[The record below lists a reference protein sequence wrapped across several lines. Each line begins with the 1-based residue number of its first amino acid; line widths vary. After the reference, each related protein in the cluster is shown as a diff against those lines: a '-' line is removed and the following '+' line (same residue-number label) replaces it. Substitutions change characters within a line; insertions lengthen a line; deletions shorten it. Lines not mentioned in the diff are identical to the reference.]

1 MKNCERCALTPHET
15 KADEMVS
22 HYLLMFK
29 SGIQCHCDW
38 CEFAIRLIN
47 NDDVRKIAEL
57 PVNDRLLEQLPLTI
71 SRNKSIG
78 D

>member
-1 MKNCERCALTPHET
+1 MYGILKNCERCKLTPHET

-29 SGIQCHCDW
+29 QGIQCHCNT

-47 NDDVRKIAEL
+47 NKDVRFIANL
-57 PVNDRLLEQLPLTI
+57 PVFARTKED
-71 SRNKSIG
+71 S
-78 D
+78 